1 MTDTRNVVAPNLPL
15 APDQYER
22 RWQDQFL
29 SILRLYFSA
38 VSNSVNAATK
48 TPKDT
53 LELTDGVVTPI
64 IPAGRVSLYIDQA
77 DGDLKIKFSDGT
89 IKTIITD

>member
-1 MTDTRNVVAPNLPL
+1 MADTRNVVPPNLPL
-15 APDQYER
+15 APDKYER

-29 SILRLYFSA
+29 SILRLYFSS
-38 VSNSVNAATK
+38 VSNSLNAATK

-64 IPAGRVSLYIDQA
+64 IPGGRVALYIDQA